1 MNKLI
6 DHTNLKAYSTLDD
19 IKKLCE
25 EAIKYNFKSVCVNPC
40 FVKVAKELLEGSD
53 VLVCT
58 VIGFPLGANTIEVK
72 AIETKDAV
80 LNGADEIDM
89 VINISNAKMH
99 NYNYIYEEIKAV
111 RNECE
116 DKTLKVILETCYLT
130 DEEIIE
136 CSKASLN
143 ANADFVKTSTGFG
156 SRGATENDII
166 LMKSAVSNKLGIKA
180 SGGVKTKDDL
190 DKMVKAGATRI
201 GTSNGCSL
209 VGDDNGNSTYRSEY

>member
-6 DHTNLKAYSTLDD
+6 DHTNLKAFATFDD
-19 IKKLCE
+19 IKKLCN

-40 FVKVAKELLEGSD
+40 YVKVAKELLKDSD

-72 AIETKDAV
+72 AVETKDAV

-99 NYNYIYEEIKAV
+99 NYEYIKQEIKAV
-111 RNECE
+111 RNECL

-130 DEEIIE
+130 DEEILE
-136 CSKASLN
+136 CSKASME

-156 SRGATENDII
+156 SRGASQNDII
-166 LMKSAVSNKLGIKA
+166 LMKKAVGTNLGIKA
-180 SGGVKTKDDL
+180 SGGVKTKSDL
-190 DKMVKAGATRI
+190 EIMVNLGATRI

-209 VGDDNGNSTYRSEY
+209 VGDEDANSTY